1 MDALDALTKFLKDDE
16 TALETTYIKQIRKV
30 WEAEE
35 DQKSFALRLIIHYL
49 GDIHQP
55 LHTVSAVDALY
66 PKGDMGGNLERFPDP
81 DSTGVN
87 ELHALWDSVIYDY
100 PGYPVL
106 PFTEET
112 WANYTDIITEMWT
125 DFTPDESKLYP
136 GDYNK
141 WATEGYDIAKKFVY
155 NGK

>member
-1 MDALDALTKFLKDDE
+1 
-16 TALETTYIKQIRKV
+16 
-30 WEAEE
+30 
-35 DQKSFALRLIIHYL
+35 
-49 GDIHQP
+49 
-55 LHTVSAVDALY
+55 VSAVDALY

-100 PGYPVL
+100 PGYPTL

-125 DFTPDESKLYP
+125 DFTPDENKLYP

-141 WATEGYDIAKKFVY
+141 WASEGYDIAKKFVY
-155 NGK
+155 NGFTPDKAQT